1 MAFKSSVKTIAFFKN
16 NKLPRL
22 GRHLYIEPF
31 AHIINEKS
39 LHHHQKSGMKTLI
52 DYVIANNYAS
62 KL

>member
-1 MAFKSSVKTIAFFKN
+1 MAFESSVKTLAFFKN
-16 NKLPRL
+16 IKLTRL
-22 GRHLYIEPF
+22 GCSISTEPF

-52 DYVIANNYAS
+52 NYVIANNYAS